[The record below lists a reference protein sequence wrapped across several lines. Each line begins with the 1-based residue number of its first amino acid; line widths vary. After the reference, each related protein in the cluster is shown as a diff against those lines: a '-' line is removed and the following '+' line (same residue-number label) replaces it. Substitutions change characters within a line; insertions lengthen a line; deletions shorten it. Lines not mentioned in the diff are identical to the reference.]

1 MHHSRNS
8 LVSFCIVIFTPNIPT
23 FSPLTSAIPYS
34 SPLSLYVPIYI
45 HWPYA
50 AWLTASTGAGQKPGN
65 HNRPYS
71 LLLYFRNSCLWPAS
85 AQFYL
90 TGSAERTQR
99 SSSFFRKVIG
109 ELGSICHLFLFLATP
124 VAWGS
129 SQARD
134 EPVPQQR
141 PKALQGKLR
150 ILNPLCH
157 KGIPQWCH

>member
-109 ELGSICHLFLFLATP
+109 ELGSICHFIFIFGHTCGMRQFP
-124 VAWGS
+124 G
-129 SQARD
+129 
-134 EPVPQQR
+134 
-141 PKALQGKLR
+141 QGWTCTTAETQGTAGKTQD
-150 ILNPLCH
+150 P
-157 KGIPQWCH
+157 